1 MSDPQLDTES
11 RAPVARK
18 RRSNARVV
26 VLTGGIVVG
35 MVGLSFAAVPLY
47 ELFCQVTGFGGTT
60 QVATEAPDRILD
72 REMIVQF
79 DANTAAALGWDFAPV
94 ERRVRVRLGEPTEI
108 AYQATNLSGR
118 PTAGT
123 ATFNVTPETIGAY
136 FMKVQCF
143 CFTRQELAA
152 GETVEM
158 PVLFYIDPALADDPL
173 LDYVDTITLS
183 YTFYPAAGAEPAPVA
198 QTAVEGGG

>member
-1 MSDPQLDTES
+1 MSEDLPDRDAKALAAKKS
-11 RAPVARK
+11 
-18 RRSNARVV
+18 RSNARVA
-26 VLTGGIVVG
+26 LLAGSIVVG

-47 ELFCQVTGFGGTT
+47 KLFCQVTGFGGTT
-60 QVATEAPDRILD
+60 QISTQTPDEILD

-79 DANTAAALGWDFAPV
+79 DANTAAALGWDFGPV
-94 ERRVRVRLGEPTEI
+94 QRRVHVRLGEPTQI
-108 AYQATNLSGR
+108 AYQATNN
-118 PTAGT
+118 TDQTTVGT

-143 CFTRQELAA
+143 CFTQQELAP
-152 GETVEM
+152 GETVQM
-158 PVLFYIDPALADDPL
+158 PVLFYVDPALADDPL

-198 QTAVEGGG
+198 QTAVNGGG